1 VKLVMEALH
10 TNELP
15 FINGG
20 EHIDAVPE
28 IPIWLSLTIILGV
41 LIIATVASL
50 MKTRGQLINVEEPV
64 VDQETAASVPTG
76 GPEAAAAAESRI
88 ADETDEERARR

>member
-1 VKLVMEALH
+1 
-10 TNELP
+10 
-15 FINGG
+15 
-20 EHIDAVPE
+20 VPH

-50 MKTRGQLINVEEPV
+50 VKTRGQFATAGPPD
-64 VDQETAASVPTG
+64 VDPETAKSVATG
-76 GPEAAAAAESRI
+76 GPEAAARAEARI